1 MVADKIH
8 FQNGALAPAFLSR
21 LHHWD
26 LSHINGKASQAQLI
40 VDGVLKEVCEFRL
53 AEVKTG
59 VAKPKVGEIELGW
72 GINVPLALDIVPDGF
87 FDEEG
92 ILKEVEII
100 LDGIPGQIAFLD
112 GLEAVFQLGRI
123 GETADVGGNQTDKFL
138 QVIVFQNLI
147 TFFDVTYVSVR
158 EQPLEILYLLLG
170 ISHGHYL
177 GQSAIRHVFI

>member
-8 FQNGALAPAFLSR
+8 FQNGALALAFLSR
-21 LHHWD
+21 FHHWD
-26 LSHINGKASQAQLI
+26 LSHVNGKASQSQLI

-53 AEVKTG
+53 AKVKTG

-112 GLEAVFQLGRI
+112 GLEAPDFVIASPKFFVKEFSDFLMSCQQHCLG
-123 GETADVGGNQTDKFL
+123 V
-138 QVIVFQNLI
+138 NLL
-147 TFFDVTYVSVR
+147 VQR
-158 EQPLEILYLLLG
+158 
-170 ISHGHYL
+170 
-177 GQSAIRHVFI
+177 